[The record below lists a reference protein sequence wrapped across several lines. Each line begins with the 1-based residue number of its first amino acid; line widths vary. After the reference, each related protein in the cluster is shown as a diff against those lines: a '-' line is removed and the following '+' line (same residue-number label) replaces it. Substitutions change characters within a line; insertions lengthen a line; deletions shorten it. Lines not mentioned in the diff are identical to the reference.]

1 MRNGY
6 IYLFLTSNE
15 YFVFWKYNYII
26 ILQIIEQIFKNIFL

>member
-15 YFVFWKYNYII
+15 HFVFWKYNYII
-26 ILQIIEQIFKNIFL
+26 IFTNY